1 MDVRCVTT
9 PPPVGQYSPLVMDY
23 RVPSL
28 YRIRSDATRLDE
40 GEEKPGV
47 KECWLLAAQ
56 LILGLAQNAT
66 NLQLLGLS

>member
-1 MDVRCVTT
+1 
-9 PPPVGQYSPLVMDY
+9 MDY